1 MSSEQINKNNE
12 NYSSSQKD
20 SYKENDIKEIDNSFQ
35 KKSDVQFPSSTN
47 ESGKNQEII
56 KTDTIKI
63 CHLLPELINNNNENN
78 NKFNFFQSKK
88 VISSEVKESDNNN
101 NSTDKICCYCTKTR
115 CIKKYCECFSNNRYC
130 RNCHCVN
137 CMNIPEYSGI
147 ELAKICTESD
157 QIFCTCSKSNCNK
170 KYCECYKSNQKCNDK
185 CRCVNCRNAPQ
196 ISFSVR
202 IAEKNE
208 NINKEN
214 DVNNVNNSVNNSNDI
229 SDDNQKEEIN
239 LEETAKNKKNNS
251 RKSSSDSNDGNDSYQ
266 IQRVSIYINK
276 YQTVIDVE
284 KFTKEMMSRKRKRPE
299 NNT

>member
-1 MSSEQINKNNE
+1 MSLEQNNLNKEEENKISLNKNDFIK
-12 NYSSSQKD
+12 QKNP
-20 SYKENDIKEIDNSFQ
+20 KEADNPHQ
-35 KKSDVQFPSSTN
+35 KKSETQYPSSAV
-47 ESGKNQEII
+47 SSIQNQDLI
-56 KTDTIKI
+56 KTDSIKFI
-63 CHLLPELINNNNENN
+63 PEINNNANESS

-147 ELAKICTESD
+147 ELAKICTETD
-157 QIFCTCSKSNCNK
+157 QVFCTCTKSNCNK
-170 KYCECYKSNQKCNDK
+170 KYCECYKSSQKCNDK

-196 ISFSVR
+196 ISFSVK
-202 IAEKNE
+202 IPEKIE

-214 DVNNVNNSVNNSNDI
+214 DANISVNNSNDNLY
-229 SDDNQKEEIN
+229 DNQKEKIN
-239 LEETAKNKKNNS
+239 LEDKAKNSKNNS
-251 RKSSSDSNDGNDSYQ
+251 RKSSSDSNDENDSYQ